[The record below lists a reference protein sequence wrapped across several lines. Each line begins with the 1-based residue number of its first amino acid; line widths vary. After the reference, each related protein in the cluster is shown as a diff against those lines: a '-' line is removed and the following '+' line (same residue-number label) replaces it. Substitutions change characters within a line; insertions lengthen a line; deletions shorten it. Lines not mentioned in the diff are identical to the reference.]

1 MIATARAE
9 LRGGQSRRFV
19 SGPSLTN
26 GEWPAGQA
34 GKTCYGLFLRPNSA
48 NMAAPNRR
56 SFLQLLWC
64 CVSYGLLLV
73 ILLGLTLWAA
83 GALFFMLPFKE
94 ARGLS
99 AAIYAIAVFGLL
111 LRIRPLWKGAIA
123 GAGLFLLV
131 FAWTLTIRPSND
143 GHWEPDVAQT
153 AWAEIDGDSV
163 TIHNFRNFDYQT
175 STDFIPNWETKTV
188 DLTALQG
195 IDLFV
200 NYWGVEWMAHPV
212 VSFQFGDND
221 HVAFSIELR
230 RQVGQAYSTLAG
242 LYKTYGLIYLVGDE
256 RDLVRVR
263 TNYRKEDI
271 YLYRTVIKPTRARAI
286 FLDYLRSL
294 NALHEHPQFYNELTS
309 NCTTNVRV
317 HTAATAIGKPPP
329 WDWRILINGYADQML
344 YERGDLVGQLAFAD
358 LKHQALINEKARTA
372 DHDLYFSRRIRD
384 GVIGF

>member
-26 GEWPAGQA
+26 GEWPAGRA

-73 ILLGLTLWAA
+73 ILLGLTILAA

-188 DLTALQG
+188 DLTAL
-195 IDLFV
+195 
-200 NYWGVEWMAHPV
+200 
-212 VSFQFGDND
+212 
-221 HVAFSIELR
+221 
-230 RQVGQAYSTLAG
+230 
-242 LYKTYGLIYLVGDE
+242 
-256 RDLVRVR
+256 
-263 TNYRKEDI
+263 
-271 YLYRTVIKPTRARAI
+271 
-286 FLDYLRSL
+286 
-294 NALHEHPQFYNELTS
+294 HEHPQFYNELTS

-317 HTAATAIGKPPP
+317 HTAATAVGKPPP

-358 LKHQALINEKARTA
+358 LKQQALINEKAKTA
-372 DHDLYFSRRIRD
+372 DHDPYFSRRIRD